1 MSNSMNSPSATSGN
15 RNAPLAFVLAVNA
28 VLCFC
33 IGLLLFI
40 SKWFPYGNTMVRI
53 REWLYAFF

>member
-1 MSNSMNSPSATSGN
+1 MAHASPEITKR
-15 RNAPLAFVLAVNA
+15 RNNLLFWMLTINA
-28 VLCFC
+28 ALCYC

-40 SKWFPYGNTMVRI
+40 SKWFPYGRTMMRI